1 MDYITYTE
9 KLNYLL
15 EMIEKGR
22 LTSLQQAAEK
32 FDCSKRTIR
41 RMINTLRKQGYPI
54 KYNRVNKKY
63 FIES

>member
-1 MDYITYTE
+1 MDYLTYAE

-15 EMIEKGR
+15 EMIEKGQ
-22 LTSLQQAAEK
+22 LFSLKQASEK
-32 FDCSKRTIR
+32 FECSKRTIR

-63 FIES
+63 FIEN